1 MGYVRAVMGVW
12 AALGSAAYI
21 NTDTAVMRNTDTGVM
36 RNTGTSVMRGT
47 GVMGG
52 TVLPEVAG

>member
-21 NTDTAVMRNTDTGVM
+21 NTDTGVMRDTGTGVM
-36 RNTGTSVMRGT
+36 RDTGT